1 MSLCLLTFIYTQANT
16 AALLELFWLI
26 EKRRRCGAAVL
37 RHPVKNLFCIMSEPL
52 TNTRNMEKKLML
64 WFYGPTV
71 ARKAERLKL
80 FTPPPS
86 HQSHAAIAAASAA
99 VS

>member
-26 EKRRRCGAAVL
+26 EKWRRCGAAVL
-37 RHPVKNLFCIMSEPL
+37 RHPVKNLFRIMSEPL
-52 TNTRNMEKKLML
+52 TNT
-64 WFYGPTV
+64 FYGPTA
-71 ARKAERLKL
+71 AREAERLKL
-80 FTPPPS
+80 FTPPLS
-86 HQSHAAIAAASAA
+86 HQSHAAVAVASAA

>member
-1 MSLCLLTFIYTQANT
+1 M
-16 AALLELFWLI
+16 
-26 EKRRRCGAAVL
+26 
-37 RHPVKNLFCIMSEPL
+37 RHPVKDLFCIMSEPL
-52 TNTRNMEKKLML
+52 THMRNMEEKLRL
-64 WFYGPTV
+64 WFYSPTV

-86 HQSHAAIAAASAA
+86 HHSHAAVAAASAA